1 MFRVDFHQHTHTQNI
16 LSFIISVIIGQ
27 YVIMV
32 QIILEH
38 EYMMLVLLLTIEE
51 NFPTNG
57 NNIVKY
63 IQFSG
68 VIIII
73 MSGVDV
79 IMLRC

>member
-1 MFRVDFHQHTHTQNI
+1 
-16 LSFIISVIIGQ
+16 
-27 YVIMV
+27 MV

-38 EYMMLVLLLTIEE
+38 KYMMLVLLLTIEE
-51 NFPTNG
+51 IFLTNG